1 MIDRYYD
8 RKHTLRDFIIFKF
21 WVFNHSPS
29 IIHRKSITTRNI
41 MNLRI
46 HCCLMIFLLGYLL
59 ENLQTV
65 EAVVNPAAVIKAGAS
80 LVALVGIISDTINQF
95 NRVRNK
101 QEDVYV
107 PNKLDDT
114 EDFTVQWVS
123 YYFFEMN
130 LNNIYHNFRKKS
142 IT

>member
-1 MIDRYYD
+1 
-8 RKHTLRDFIIFKF
+8 
-21 WVFNHSPS
+21 
-29 IIHRKSITTRNI
+29 
-41 MNLRI
+41 
-46 HCCLMIFLLGYLL
+46 MIFLLGYLL
-59 ENLQTV
+59 EHLQTV
-65 EAVVNPAAVIKAGAS
+65 EGANPAAVIKAGAS
-80 LVALVGIISDTINQF
+80 LVALIGIISDTINQF